1 MYICMYVCMYVCVYV
16 CMYVCIYFAII
27 KDFQNE
33 SKTNWSI
40 RDYIIKY
47 LAKREAQSKKY
58 F

>member
-1 MYICMYVCMYVCVYV
+1 MYVCIYVCVYV